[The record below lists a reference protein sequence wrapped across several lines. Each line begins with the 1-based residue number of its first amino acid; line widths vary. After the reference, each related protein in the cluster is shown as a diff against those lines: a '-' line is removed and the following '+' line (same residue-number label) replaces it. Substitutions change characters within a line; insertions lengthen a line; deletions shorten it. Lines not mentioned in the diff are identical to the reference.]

1 VNGARVFAGV
11 FLLAGAACVQ
21 RRSPEVRPNLP
32 FAADTLRTESAAPGV
47 IHRFIWTRSGPWAIH
62 VLQVDL
68 DRCYALRAVK
78 GTGQAAGRTKTS
90 ELLARLG
97 DSVGVVGGVNA
108 DFFSLAAPFGTPV
121 GALVRDGSLIAGPG
135 SQPALAVD
143 SSGAIRFVRLRA
155 TGTIELART
164 RIPVDAWNRGA
175 TGGVAIFDDAWGGA
189 TDSAASAV
197 EVVVTGRPRG
207 RVVRVDTTGSGVAI
221 PRGGAVIVA
230 GRRAPADQRAALRGL
245 RAGDSVGLT
254 LALTPIFPREAVGGR
269 PLLIRDSAIVADVDT
284 TGQPS
289 FSTGRN
295 PRTAIGIARR
305 GRRVILVA
313 VDGRQQPYSDGMSLR
328 ELANL
333 MLALGARDALNLDGG
348 GSTTL
353 VAADRDSPRALRVA
367 NRPSDKEG
375 ERAVGDALAIVRGCS
390 R

>member
-1 VNGARVFAGV
+1 
-11 FLLAGAACVQ
+11 VQ